1 MAAISI
7 FSSEEDKDRYQA
19 NLSAEEDSLPVPQSV
34 RGKPSPLSK
43 LAIRIKWVD
52 SGRRR
57 RRGAGNERHAAGE
70 GRAAVSWTCGM
81 AGMIGRE
88 VRDTSDIAEYAAVCH
103 RAVLRGKERFE
114 LQRHDGVEASL
125 FVSSSPS

>member
-1 MAAISI
+1 MPLLPLKCPETSSSCLVLCGGDINLI

-52 SGRRR
+52 FGRGRRR
-57 RRGAGNERHAAGE
+57 TKDMQGGGTGQTGDADV
-70 GRAAVSWTCGM
+70 GRPAWLA
-81 AGMIGRE
+81 
-88 VRDTSDIAEYAAVCH
+88 
-103 RAVLRGKERFE
+103 
-114 LQRHDGVEASL
+114 
-125 FVSSSPS
+125 